1 MALQV
6 TAGVVLVLVA
16 YVMGSIPFAI
26 VIGKWFWHVDVRDHG
41 SGNVGTTNVFRV
53 LGRRAGTLVLIGDM
67 AKGFI
72 PVYIAVHYF
81 PTWFALIV
89 ALAALLGHMYSV
101 FLRGGGGKGVATG
114 AGIVLALVPW
124 IFIIALGIFLVLL
137 LTTRMVSLASMA
149 AALTFA
155 VCTIAFDKPIWYQ
168 ILAVFAALVV
178 IFAHRSNI
186 RRIALRCENK
196 VTFPWDHD
204 RGSSGSGQ
212 AGDGRARLAVAPC
225 APRSSA
231 RGAGARAFAR
241 LLWRNGHEVQV
252 LTLTAAE
259 AAELNETH
267 VNPHF
272 LPGVELSP
280 EIRFVGMAEASLD
293 GAELVVYA
301 VPTQVVREVSGW
313 VAQRRPGAALQLSL
327 AKGLELHTLLRPTE
341 VIAKETGRRGRGA
354 VRPQPCRGD
363 LARHAGGH
371 RDRGRRRRAWRAG
384 CNGSSPATRCA
395 STPTTTSSASSSA
408 APPRTPSPSP
418 SASPTASVSATTRE
432 RRS

>member
-1 MALQV
+1 VALQV
-6 TAGVVLVLVA
+6 AGGVVLVLVA

-72 PVYIAVHYF
+72 PVYIAVHYY
-81 PTWFALIV
+81 PAWFALIV

-124 IFIIALGIFLVLL
+124 IFIIALCVFLVLL

-155 VCTIAFDKPIWYQ
+155 ICTIAFDKPIWYE

-204 RGSSGSGQ
+204 RGSSGSGR
-212 AGDGRARLAVAPC
+212 AGDGRARS
-225 APRSSA
+225 R
-231 RGAGARAFAR
+231 
-241 LLWRNGHEVQV
+241 
-252 LTLTAAE
+252 
-259 AAELNETH
+259 
-267 VNPHF
+267 
-272 LPGVELSP
+272 
-280 EIRFVGMAEASLD
+280 
-293 GAELVVYA
+293 
-301 VPTQVVREVSGW
+301 
-313 VAQRRPGAALQLSL
+313 
-327 AKGLELHTLLRPTE
+327 
-341 VIAKETGRRGRGA
+341 
-354 VRPQPCRGD
+354 
-363 LARHAGGH
+363 
-371 RDRGRRRRAWRAG
+371 
-384 CNGSSPATRCA
+384 
-395 STPTTTSSASSSA
+395 
-408 APPRTPSPSP
+408 
-418 SASPTASVSATTRE
+418 
-432 RRS
+432 

>member
-1 MALQV
+1 MALH
-6 TAGVVLVLVA
+6 VLGGILLVIIA

-124 IFIIALGIFLVLL
+124 IFIIALCVFLVLL
-137 LTTRMVSLASMA
+137 LTTRMVSVASMA

-155 VCTIAFDKPIWYQ
+155 ICTIAFDKPIWYQ
-168 ILAVFAALVV
+168 ILAVFAAFVV
-178 IFAHRSNI
+178 IFAHRANI

-204 RGSSGSGQ
+204 RGSSGSGRP
-212 AGDGRARLAVAPC
+212 GDGRAQSR
-225 APRSSA
+225 
-231 RGAGARAFAR
+231 
-241 LLWRNGHEVQV
+241 
-252 LTLTAAE
+252 
-259 AAELNETH
+259 
-267 VNPHF
+267 
-272 LPGVELSP
+272 
-280 EIRFVGMAEASLD
+280 
-293 GAELVVYA
+293 
-301 VPTQVVREVSGW
+301 
-313 VAQRRPGAALQLSL
+313 
-327 AKGLELHTLLRPTE
+327 
-341 VIAKETGRRGRGA
+341 
-354 VRPQPCRGD
+354 
-363 LARHAGGH
+363 
-371 RDRGRRRRAWRAG
+371 
-384 CNGSSPATRCA
+384 
-395 STPTTTSSASSSA
+395 
-408 APPRTPSPSP
+408 
-418 SASPTASVSATTRE
+418 
-432 RRS
+432 